1 LGASV
6 TATERRETRGSRAAL
21 LTRFFAYGAVE
32 AAGRK
37 RGTALERWS
46 LEEAYDA
53 YPRIE
58 EEFEVALDET
68 LSPRGPEM
76 LFDLVADLGYEKG
89 ARVLD
94 VGCGEGRHSI
104 RLGEKFAFE
113 VTGIDPVERH
123 VELSTVA
130 LAERPDLS
138 NIVEFRRGAA
148 EAIPVSDSSV
158 DLIWCVDVLGHIE
171 SVEVASAEFR
181 RVLREHGRAL
191 VYSMMGTERLEPR
204 EAEWLWRTMGVVPT
218 SAHPS
223 LVEQGFEAGGLK
235 VDQRIVIGTEWGERI
250 EEQSRKASRKLIHA
264 ARLLRDPERYIERF
278 GRSAY
283 EIMLADCHWA
293 VYGLIGKLSRHVW
306 VLSRA

>member
-1 LGASV
+1 
-6 TATERRETRGSRAAL
+6 
-21 LTRFFAYGAVE
+21 
-32 AAGRK
+32 
-37 RGTALERWS
+37 LERWS
-46 LEEAYDA
+46 LEAAYDA

-58 EEFEVALDET
+58 KEFEVALDET

-76 LFDLVADLGYEKG
+76 LFDLVGDLGYEKG

-138 NIVEFRRGAA
+138 NIIEFRLGAA
-148 EAIPVSDSSV
+148 ETVPASDSSV
-158 DLIWCVDVLGHIE
+158 DLIWCVDVLSHIE
-171 SVEVASAEFR
+171 SVDVASVEFR
-181 RVLREHGRAL
+181 RVLREQGRAL

-218 SAHPS
+218 SADPS

-250 EEQSRKASRKLIHA
+250 EEQSAKASRKLIHA

-283 EIMLADCHWA
+283 EIMLGDCHWA
-293 VYGLIGKLSRHVW
+293 VYGLIGKLSRQVW
-306 VLSRA
+306 ILSRA

>member
-1 LGASV
+1 
-6 TATERRETRGSRAAL
+6 
-21 LTRFFAYGAVE
+21 
-32 AAGRK
+32 
-37 RGTALERWS
+37 
-46 LEEAYDA
+46 
-53 YPRIE
+53 
-58 EEFEVALDET
+58 
-68 LSPRGPEM
+68 
-76 LFDLVADLGYEKG
+76 
-89 ARVLD
+89 VLD

-130 LAERPDLS
+130 FAERPDLS
-138 NIVEFRRGAA
+138 NIIEFRLGAA
-148 EAIPVSDSSV
+148 ETVPASDSSV
-158 DLIWCVDVLGHIE
+158 DLIWCVDVLSHIE
-171 SVEVASAEFR
+171 SVDVASVEFR
-181 RVLREHGRAL
+181 RVLREQGRAL

-218 SAHPS
+218 SADPS

-250 EEQSRKASRKLIHA
+250 EEQSAKASRKLIHA

-283 EIMLADCHWA
+283 EIMLGDCHWA
-293 VYGLIGKLSRHVW
+293 VYGLIGKLSRQVW
-306 VLSRA
+306 ILSRA